1 MKRFFS
7 LFLCLLMLISL
18 LPISALAE
26 EDAGTGTTEPEAGD
40 AGRDDFGNDGTDD
53 TGTGEI
59 DETGMDDVG
68 NVGTDDAGN
77 AVDFYISE
85 HDIAMNAWETA
96 ELFTNL
102 GGESVIWISEDEEI
116 ASVDEAGTVT
126 AHRQGNTVITAVA
139 DLPGGPAEDSCDI
152 EVLST
157 GYLCRSP
164 DELESSHPY
173 APGEDAV
180 WQYTL
185 PGASELL
192 VSFDEQT
199 ALDEGSFLILA
210 DGEGEELVD
219 EAGSRLS
226 FSGEWLP
233 DRPIRLPGDT
243 FRIYLFTNP
252 DGEGAWGF
260 RVSGVSAFAEPEEQE
275 EETFEETGIPES
287 TEENGEP
294 EESPEPGEEAPEK
307 PEAPDALEES
317 DGQQEPEERKEPEET
332 GDAGDGAI
340 AAKRISEAL
349 PPQDQQPLGPRR
361 TPDPM
366 SSGFPALSAPAASET
381 RTEPGDA
388 SAASGESGAA
398 APQSEAG
405 TSGQEG
411 AASTNG
417 LPDTDTQ
424 QNVLGASAAPTA
436 TITLLPASLTM
447 DAMTEGALVA
457 SVIVPE
463 GTDLSR
469 LSIVWETDSPLITVA
484 EKDLIPNET
493 AHSLTG
499 SATVTAG
506 SQRTETPAA
515 VTATVMLTAD
525 DGSEPV
531 PVKVSEAE
539 DAAEAR
545 AESAVTVR
553 NSGIIVSDWHQLES
567 QHYYSRPI
575 HTFWQYTVPDPTV
588 QSVTLTFDT
597 LTETVSPQDILRVT
611 DGAGRP
617 AGIYTGKLLSGQ
629 SVTVDSRVV
638 RICLDSDET
647 GIGAWGFKVTNL
659 TTVSTDDA
667 PRYSVRYYANGG
679 VNAPKDQPARE
690 LPLTLST
697 DEPIREHYL
706 FRGWATD
713 RDSGATYQPGEV
725 IETVDPN
732 TLVGRR
738 LDLFAVWE
746 RIPTYN
752 EDNRGAVSSA
762 YSGPAV
768 PASETKTAP
777 ANPILIQRPD
787 AQYDKDILHIK
798 TAEDL
803 MTFAENCSLD
813 TWSDG
818 LPVVLDND
826 LSLSGVDFWAVPF
839 FNGSFDGCSH
849 TIYDMS
855 LTDAMAPCGFFL
867 ELGQNGT
874 VKNLN
879 VVGSVA
885 PGGDKNMTGGLVGLN
900 RGLVLNCSFS
910 GTVSG
915 TTDTGGIAG
924 CNEATG
930 ILSGCRSTAAVS
942 GMNATGGIAGRNRG
956 AIVACESCSFVNIDS
971 VDPALDI
978 QTLDTSSILN
988 FIESL
993 SSDTVG
999 VTADTGGIVGFNEG
1013 FVETSIAR
1021 ETVGYQHLGYNV
1033 GGIAGRSDGYI
1044 DTCLNEAD
1052 VYGRRDVGGILGQAE
1067 PYIEL
1072 REDNSIAAGLSY
1084 RVFALHRSIEAAAND
1099 AEILG
1104 DDIADQLASL
1114 SDYVLPLEFALAE
1127 FDIDNPTVEALELIR
1142 QAVRTMVSG
1151 VSGELESMGASVDEG
1166 SSVLSDDL
1174 NSISDNIS
1182 ALSGS
1187 AIQSAQLISSARNNA
1202 VLEDISVSEAE
1213 SELTLGKTSGC
1224 TNRGEIR
1231 GDNNVGGIVGC
1242 MSVENGLDPE
1252 NDLTNTDFL
1261 TRRQNRYRIV
1271 VAECLNDGPVTAKK
1285 ECAGGIA
1292 GRADIGY
1299 IARSVAY
1306 NSIALEDGDYAGGI
1320 AGLLYGTAGACVAKC
1335 SLTGSKYVGGIVG
1348 NGYSASSPDEKPSL
1362 VFNCYTLVDIHDRP
1376 QFSGAVSGGG
1386 EGDYSENRF
1395 VPSGYAGLNRLS
1407 IQGQAEPVLF
1417 SVFSSLNT
1425 LPEESKHFTLRF
1437 VSEGE
1442 TVKEIP
1448 FEYGASF
1455 GRSVF
1460 PEMPVKDGAYAVWDR
1475 TELTDL
1481 RFDTVVTAEYRRSET
1496 ALKSD
1501 LCREDGRAVGY
1512 VIGQFQQ
1519 GDTLKVERIPVE
1531 QGDIESFLLNWRQ
1544 AAMEQLRSVLSGEPD
1559 YSIPISVL
1567 EHAEFRFPEDG
1578 LERHTLRYLSPNG
1591 ATENIRVYQKSGG
1604 SWVRLQ
1610 PEIFGSYLSVLSDE
1624 RQPELCLVETMQS
1637 WWILVW
1643 AAGALA
1649 VLILLILI
1657 VRQLRKRR
1665 KARPPKQR
1673 DAEQKGKLRT
1683 ELHRRRKLLLVLL
1696 AVLAVVLLGLT
1707 VLLQSGRLQAGIT
1720 GYRVLRD
1727 FYGREADID
1736 AEIRIAAGDEEFSL
1750 DSTVHRL
1757 AYRDSMISCADQ
1769 YGIPL
1774 YISGSNIYLENGR
1787 AFRILSRSLD
1797 SSSLVRIAREAFR
1810 KGSVDIQREEDTMRC
1825 SAELDTD
1832 SVSKT
1837 IRSLLGEEVGDILTV
1852 DRLRLA
1858 FSLRGEE
1865 LSELTFLSEGML
1877 EDGEAFRIDVVLHP
1891 MPLSERPAIPQAVMD
1906 AIDAGDRGTELLTDD
1921 FLALLAAW
1929 IRYDRAGEADALITV
1944 KADAGLLSLNDQYGY
1959 FRTEVEKTKIHCVS
1973 SRLFTVYFTDRAACT
1988 ANGTGLGNAET
1999 AIMDAA
2005 KLITAARELC
2015 LDGSFSCENLGSG
2028 RVYTLTI
2035 PKENAEKQIGQIL
2048 PDLAELDIGYED
2060 CMLRVT
2066 LRDDALYSLEL
2077 QCSGTLKIV
2086 TRDLD
2091 ASADVIVRFTEPKVH
2106 RVPDSVA
2113 KELLS

>member
-26 EDAGTGTTEPEAGD
+26 EDTGTGTAESEAGD
-40 AGRDDFGNDGTDD
+40 AGT
-53 TGTGEI
+53 E
-59 DETGMDDVG
+59 
-68 NVGTDDAGN
+68 DAGDS
-77 AVDFYISE
+77 ADFYISDHE
-85 HDIAMNAWETA
+85 IAMNAWETA

-243 FRIYLFTNP
+243 FRVYLFTNP

-260 RVSGVSAFAEPEEQE
+260 RVSDVSAFSGLEQPEEAE
-275 EETFEETGIPES
+275 EEDTFEETGIPES

-294 EESPEPGEEAPEK
+294 EESREPGEEAPEK

-317 DGQQEPEERKEPEET
+317 DKQQEPEERKEPEET
-332 GDAGDGAI
+332 GDAGDGTI

-349 PPQDQQPLGPRR
+349 PPQDQQSLGPRR

-381 RTEPGDA
+381 RTEPGGA
-388 SAASGESGAA
+388 SALSGESGAA

-417 LPDTDTQ
+417 LPDTDTR

-506 SQRTETPAA
+506 SQRTETPA
-515 VTATVMLTAD
+515 VVVATVMLTAD

-553 NSGIIVSDWHQLES
+553 NSGITVSDWHQLES

-588 QSVTLTFDT
+588 QNVTLTFDT

-617 AGIYTGKLLSGQ
+617 AGVYTGKLLSGQ
-629 SVTVDSRVV
+629 SVTVNSRVV
-638 RICLDSDET
+638 RIYLDSDET

-659 TTVSTDDA
+659 TTVSTDDT

-697 DEPIREHYL
+697 DEPVREHYL

-787 AQYDKDILHIK
+787 AQYDKDTLHIK

-803 MTFAENCSLD
+803 MAFAENCSLD

-849 TIYDMS
+849 TIYDVS

-867 ELGQNGT
+867 ELGQNAT

-885 PGGDKNMTGGLVGLN
+885 PGGDKNMSGGLVGLN

-942 GMNATGGIAGRNRG
+942 GMNATGGIAGHNRG
-956 AIVACESCSFVNIDS
+956 AIVACESSSFVNIDS
-971 VDPALDI
+971 VDPALNI

-1072 REDNSIAAGLSY
+1072 REDNSIVAGLSY

-1142 QAVRTMVSG
+1142 QAVRSMVSG

-1187 AIQSAQLISSARNNA
+1187 AIQSAQLISSAKNNA

-1242 MSVENGLDPE
+1242 MSVENELDPE

-1285 ECAGGIA
+1285 ECAGGIV

-1386 EGDYSENRF
+1386 EGDYSDNRF

-1519 GDTLKVERIPVE
+1519 GDALKVERIPVE
-1531 QGDIESFLLNWRQ
+1531 QGDIESFRLNWRQ

-1604 SWVRLQ
+1604 RWVRLQ

-1637 WWILVW
+1637 WWILLWV
-1643 AAGALA
+1643 AGAL
-1649 VLILLILI
+1649 LILLLLI
-1657 VRQLRKRR
+1657 FALRALRKYR
-1665 KARPPKQR
+1665 KSRPPKEK
-1673 DAEQKGKLRT
+1673 DAGKGGRIRSMQP
-1683 ELHRRRKLLLVLL
+1683 RRRKRLLLVFALLL
-1696 AVLAVVLLGLT
+1696 AALLCLVL
-1707 VLLQSGRLQAGIT
+1707 LLQSDRLRAGLASA
-1720 GYRVLRD
+1720 RVLRD
-1727 FYGREADID
+1727 FYSEEADID
-1736 AEIRIAAGDEEFSL
+1736 TEILLSAGDETLSL
-1750 DSTVHRL
+1750 DSTVHRV
-1757 AYRDSMISCADQ
+1757 AWNGKMISCADQ
-1769 YGIPL
+1769 YGIPI
-1774 YISGSNIYLENGR
+1774 YICGGDVYLENGR
-1787 AFRILSRSLD
+1787 AFRILNKSMDRKTALR
-1797 SSSLVRIAREAFR
+1797 LALEAFASGEVTLER
-1810 KGSVDIQREEDTMRC
+1810 SGDSLC
-1825 SAELDTD
+1825 WSAELGPDRISDTLR
-1832 SVSKT
+1832 T
-1837 IRSLLGEEVGDILTV
+1837 ILSEEIEGILTV
-1852 DRLRLA
+1852 DNLSLSLTTEAGRLSA
-1858 FSLRGEE
+1858 FSFRCDGKLENGE
-1865 LSELTFLSEGML
+1865 T
-1877 EDGEAFRIDVVLHP
+1877 FRIDVALRLE
-1891 MPLSERPAIPQAVMD
+1891 PLSERPEIPQAVLD
-1906 AIDAGDRGTELLTDD
+1906 AIDAGGRGTELLTDD

-1929 IRYDRAGEADALITV
+1929 IRYDHAPNVDAAV
-1944 KADAGLLSLNDQYGY
+1944 SVSADAGLLSLNDQYSY
-1959 FRTEVEKTKIHCVS
+1959 FRQEVDGTHIHAVS
-1973 SRLFTVYFTDRAACT
+1973 SRLFTVYFTDKAACT
-1988 ANGTGLGNAET
+1988 ANGSELGSAET
-1999 AIMDAA
+1999 SLMDTAGI
-2005 KLITAARELC
+2005 ITVARELC
-2015 LDGSFSCENLGSG
+2015 LDGSFDCETLGNG
-2028 RVYTLTI
+2028 RVYTLTL
-2035 PKENAEKQIGQIL
+2035 PAENMETLVAKVL
-2048 PDLAELDIGYED
+2048 PDLSDLNVAYED
-2060 CMLRVT
+2060 CVLTVT

-2077 QCSGTLKIV
+2077 KCGGTFKVV

-2091 ASADVIVRFTEPKVH
+2091 ASADVVVRFTEPQEHKIPAKVTQ
-2106 RVPDSVA
+2106 S
-2113 KELLS
+2113 LLSS